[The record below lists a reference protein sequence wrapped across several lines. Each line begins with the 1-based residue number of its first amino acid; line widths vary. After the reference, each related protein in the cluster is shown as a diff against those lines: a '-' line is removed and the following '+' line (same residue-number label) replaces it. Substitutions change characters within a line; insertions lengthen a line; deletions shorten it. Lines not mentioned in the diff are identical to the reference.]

1 MADADGRLERA
12 VRVFTRLTS
21 PIRAAEFWRALYGTI
36 FSPAAVGVVGLAFR
50 FVARHR
56 GEATVENVRNRLAK
70 ELVRSGWPHHER
82 NWRNLHA
89 SRFLWLAY
97 QSFKRAPRRPPKRA
111 AAKADDPRRVGI
123 VGALS
128 LASAFPP
135 QLFAAAPDSFDLVF
149 FDIPWAGELAATYL
163 GEQGEYSAHLLRVE
177 SWRSDL
183 ERTAAAISRADLDLL
198 LVLDESRLA
207 YDLLDH
213 VDCRCIVDIALG
225 AGMLYHPNVSFHI
238 HAEREA
244 DYFVSEHRM
253 FCGTTR
259 RPLCDDLVF
268 PGWICYDRRGI
279 DPDHRRPWSERD
291 PLIVF
296 HGALYKANSAPYL
309 DAVYALMRD
318 DTDLEF
324 ILMGHDAEGD
334 RPGRALEEIV
344 GRAERA
350 GVNDRVH
357 YDGEFRPFRDDR
369 AGEILDPGWRRL
381 RDHLGRAR
389 LAPNPWPVGG
399 AGSRVEAY
407 LSGVPVPHL
416 GVRTD
421 PASWGR
427 PQHGGGEIPVL
438 VTESTTVWTPDQYL
452 DLSRRLLYDEGLA
465 ERVVLEQLEVASRVT
480 DRAAYWQLLLDC
492 YRYWINPS

>member
-21 PIRAAEFWRALYGTI
+21 GIRAPAFWRVLYGTL
-36 FSPAAVGVVGLAFR
+36 FSGAAAGVVGIAFR
-50 FVARHR
+50 VMARRR
-56 GEATVENVRNRLAK
+56 GDSTVENVRDRLAK
-70 ELVRSGWPHHER
+70 ELVRSGWPHHST

-89 SRFLWLAY
+89 SRFLWRAY
-97 QSFKRAPRRPPKRA
+97 QSSKRMPERARTSSAPRTDAPL
-111 AAKADDPRRVGI
+111 RVGV

-128 LASAFPP
+128 LAFAFPP
-135 QLFAAAPDSFDLVF
+135 ELFAAAPSSLELVY
-149 FDIPWAGELAATYL
+149 FDIPWAGERAATYL
-163 GEQGEYSAHLLRVE
+163 GTHGAYSAHLLRVE

-183 ERTAAAISRADLDLL
+183 ARTGRAIGDAGLDVL

-213 VDCRCIVDIALG
+213 VECPCVVDIALG
-225 AGMLYHPNVSFHI
+225 AGLLYHSNVSFHV

-244 DYFVSEHRM
+244 DYFVSGERM

-259 RPLCDDLVF
+259 RPLNDDLVF
-268 PGWICYDRRGI
+268 PGWVCYDARGI
-279 DPDHRRPWSERD
+279 DPAQRRPWKDRD

-309 DAVYALMRD
+309 DGVFELMHD
-318 DTDLEF
+318 DADLEF
-324 ILMGHDAEGD
+324 VLMGDAEGD
-334 RPGRALEEIV
+334 RPGRALAAILD
-344 GRAERA
+344 RAERA
-350 GVNDRVH
+350 GLSGRVH
-357 YDGEFRPFRDDR
+357 YDGEFRPFRDEE

-381 RDHLGRAR
+381 CDHLAVAR

-399 AGSRVEAY
+399 AASRVEAY

-427 PQHGGGEIPVL
+427 PQHGGGEIPILL
-438 VTESTTVWTPDQYL
+438 VEATTVWTPEEYL
-452 DLSRRLLYDEGLA
+452 ELSRRLLCDEAFA
-465 ERVVLEQLEVASRVT
+465 ELVIAEQLAVAARAT

-492 YRYWINPS
+492 YRRWASPS